1 MRIPLYLMTSP
12 ATHHPTL
19 DYLRANENFGL
30 PEEDLKVFCQGT
42 MPAVDAATGRL
53 LLADKHRLALSP
65 DGHGGMLR
73 ALVESHCLTD
83 IRRRGLHQLFYCQ
96 VDNPLVNV
104 CDPEFLG
111 YHLLSHSELSTQ
123 VVAKR
128 TSRDKVGNVVS
139 VDGRLRIIEYSD
151 LNPLPDEIVERRT
164 ADGAPVFWAGNTA
177 IHIFNSV
184 FLERMARCGTALPL
198 HVAHKAVGHLDAA
211 GQKVEPQRPNAH
223 KFERFIFD
231 LLPEARQAVVVEVD
245 EAQAFAPLKN
255 APGESRDT
263 VETVQAQMIALH
275 GDWLRAAGCEVSP
288 GVAVEISPRFA
299 QSAQELAAQIQ
310 PGLVVTKPRYFC

>member
-1 MRIPLYLMTSP
+1 
-12 ATHHPTL
+12 
-19 DYLRANENFGL
+19 
-30 PEEDLKVFCQGT
+30 
-42 MPAVDAATGRL
+42 
-53 LLADKHRLALSP
+53 
-65 DGHGGMLR
+65 
-73 ALVESHCLTD
+73 
-83 IRRRGLHQLFYCQ
+83 
-96 VDNPLVNV
+96 
-104 CDPEFLG
+104 
-111 YHLLSHSELSTQ
+111 
-123 VVAKR
+123 
-128 TSRDKVGNVVS
+128 VVS